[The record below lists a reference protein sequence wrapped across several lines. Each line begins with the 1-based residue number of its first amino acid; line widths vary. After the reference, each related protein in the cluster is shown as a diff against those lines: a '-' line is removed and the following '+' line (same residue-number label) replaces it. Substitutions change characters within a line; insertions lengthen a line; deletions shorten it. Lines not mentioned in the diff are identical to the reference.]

1 MKTLRQKKIYSGF
14 IFVIGFIMV
23 VLQSYVYKDV
33 NRTMVATMG
42 VGFIVMSLLR
52 FYQYHRIEKDPKRKE
67 QFEIMC
73 DEERINFVANKA
85 RSMVFVISVV
95 VEAIV
100 CVVASLIGQMQL
112 SVILGFVTGVQTLG
126 YLICYKIFDLKY

>member
-33 NRTMVATMG
+33 NRIMVGTMG
-42 VGFIVMSLLR
+42 AGFIIMSLFR
-52 FYQYHRIEKDPKRKE
+52 FYQYHRIENDPKRKE

-95 VEAIV
+95 AEAIV

-112 SVILGFVTGVQTLG
+112 SVILGFVTGVQTFG

>member
-42 VGFIVMSLLR
+42 AGFIVISLLR

-73 DEERINFVANKA
+73 DEERISFVANKA